1 MNIKSAG
8 QGVKWVLA
16 LMALG
21 PMSLPA
27 FAQSAEYRRG
37 YDEGYRDGYEAQH
50 RNDRHGQSGERIFIV
65 EASYGTRNATCSARD
80 TLQRALGGQHSMS
93 IVVNNELC
101 GDPAPNRPKRLEIV
115 YRCGNA
121 AAVRARAEEGATI
134 TLNCR
139 ER

>member
-1 MNIKSAG
+1 MNLKFAG
-8 QGVKWVLA
+8 QGVRCALA
-16 LMALG
+16 FMVLG
-21 PMSLPA
+21 PMSLSA

-37 YDEGYRDGYEAQH
+37 YDEGYRAGYEAQN
-50 RNDRHGQSGERIFIV
+50 RNDQHGQFAERIFIE
-65 EASYGTRNATCSARD
+65 EATYGTRNEKCSPRD
-80 TLQRALGGQHSMS
+80 ALQRAIGGHHSIS

-121 AAVRARAEEGATI
+121 AAMRARAEEGATI